1 MTRECY
7 NVLYKKWGRIETMK
21 NLHCIPN
28 LNEIEEYL
36 SLCAEYGMVFEY
48 NEFFSPDL
56 LTDPEAYEKAEKAYL
71 ALERN
76 RADDTLH
83 GAFYDINIA
92 SDDPDIRKITD
103 KRIRAGMES
112 ARKFGAR
119 GVIFH
124 TNYIANFTLKSY
136 RDAWVKRCAAYYR
149 QLAADYPDVEVYVE
163 NMFDED
169 PELLARLCEAL
180 KDVKNFGACFDF
192 AHAYVSVTCIEDWL
206 DMIGPYIKHIHI
218 NDNYGSEDLH
228 LPVGEGT
235 LPWKLYDSF
244 MRSFPEGKAPSVLI
258 EVSATEK
265 LKKSLKYMKE
275 NKIYPF

>member
-1 MTRECY
+1 
-7 NVLYKKWGRIETMK
+7 MK

-36 SLCAEYGMVFEY
+36 KLSAEYGLVFEY

-56 LTDPEAYEKAEKAYL
+56 LTDPGRYAKTEDEYLSLKRDRKA
-71 ALERN
+71 
-76 RADDTLH
+76 DTLH

-92 SDDPDIRKITD
+92 SDDPDICKISD
-103 KRIRAGMES
+103 RRIRAGMDS
-112 ARKFGAR
+112 ARKLGVR

-136 RDAWVKRCAAYYR
+136 REAWVKRCETYYR
-149 QLAADYPDVEVYVE
+149 QLAADYPDIEIYVE

-169 PELLARLCEAL
+169 PELLAKLCKEL

-192 AHAYVSVTCIEDWL
+192 AHAYVSITCIEDWL
-206 DMIGPYIKHIHI
+206 SVLGPYIKHIHI
-218 NDNYGSEDLH
+218 NDNYGTEDLH
-228 LPVGEGT
+228 LPVGQGT
-235 LPWKLYDSF
+235 LPWEIYDSF
-244 MRSFPEGKAPSVLI
+244 MRSFPESKVPSVLI
-258 EVSATEK
+258 EVSGSEK
-265 LKKSLKYMKE
+265 LKRSLKYMKE

>member
-7 NVLYKKWGRIETMK
+7 NVLYKKWESILTMK

-71 ALERN
+71 AIKRN
-76 RADDTLH
+76 RANDTLH

-92 SDDPDIRKITD
+92 SDDPDIRKISD

-112 ARKFGAR
+112 AKKLGAR

-136 RDAWVKRCAAYYR
+136 RDAWVERCAAYLINGENFSPPGSSRGVVTMQHECTQLCGRR
-149 QLAADYPDVEVYVE
+149 QSASRPDS
-163 NMFDED
+163 
-169 PELLARLCEAL
+169 
-180 KDVKNFGACFDF
+180 G
-192 AHAYVSVTCIEDWL
+192 
-206 DMIGPYIKHIHI
+206 
-218 NDNYGSEDLH
+218 
-228 LPVGEGT
+228 GT
-235 LPWKLYDSF
+235 LH
-244 MRSFPEGKAPSVLI
+244 I
-258 EVSATEK
+258 
-265 LKKSLKYMKE
+265 
-275 NKIYPF
+275 